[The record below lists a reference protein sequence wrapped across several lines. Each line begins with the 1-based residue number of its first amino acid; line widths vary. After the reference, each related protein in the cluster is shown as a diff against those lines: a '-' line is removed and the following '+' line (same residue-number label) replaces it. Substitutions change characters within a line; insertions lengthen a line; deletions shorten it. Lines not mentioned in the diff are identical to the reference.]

1 MNQTITKLATYLTS
15 HNRSIRLE
23 AEGKRERLHRF
34 FEDYRKITC
43 ERLDFDTDGIVLL
56 QDDADKWGLELR
68 IYISDITN
76 FPQEYTAYLTSNT
89 RFEEKYQAYAA
100 RLNNN
105 RLIMQLIRTG
115 LRIGDS

>member
-1 MNQTITKLATYLTS
+1 MNQAIIKLAAYLTS
-15 HNRSIRLE
+15 PNRSRRLE
-23 AEGKRERLHRF
+23 AEGKRRRLHRF
-34 FEDYRKITC
+34 FEDYRKITG

-56 QDDADKWGLELR
+56 QEDADKWGLELR

-89 RFEEKYQAYAA
+89 RFEEKYRAYAA
-100 RLNNN
+100 RFNNN
-105 RLIMQLIRTG
+105 RLIMQLIRNG